1 MGTGEAGGARYQCG
15 ASTGSGFGAASGD
28 DRRSE
33 DCAAED
39 VRSQAA
45 KRREGCRIANEAL
58 TVLFMLIAFRLVAC
72 VVFRRDNEKPVAM
85 RMAAWVVGGIF
96 TA

>member
-1 MGTGEAGGARYQCG
+1 
-15 ASTGSGFGAASGD
+15 
-28 DRRSE
+28 
-33 DCAAED
+33 

-58 TVLFMLIAFRLVAC
+58 TVLFMVIAFRLVAC

-85 RMAAWVVGGIF
+85 RMAAWVAGGVF
-96 TA
+96 AA